1 MQSLRKNSTG
11 SVNSYPLTPTG
22 SVSMAELRKLC
33 LPVLIDTAISLKIS

>member
-33 LPVLIDTAISLKIS
+33 LPVLIYTSISIKIY